1 MDGFGQFRK
10 RLRKALAPA
19 LCLLGILYF
28 AFHAVEG
35 DHGLMALARVHAD
48 IRRAELDLEVVRR
61 EKAFLEARVD
71 LLRPDRIDRDMLD
84 ERARIVLGLSRD
96 DEIVIYTE

>member
-1 MDGFGQFRK
+1 MEWVSGMKK

-28 AFHAVEG
+28 AYHAVEG
-35 DHGLMALARVHAD
+35 DRGLMALARVHAD
-48 IRRAELDLEVVRR
+48 IKRAELDLEVVRQ
-61 EKAFLEARVD
+61 EKAWLADRVD
-71 LLRPDRIDRDMLD
+71 LLRPERIDRDMLD

-96 DEIVIYTE
+96 DEIVIYLK